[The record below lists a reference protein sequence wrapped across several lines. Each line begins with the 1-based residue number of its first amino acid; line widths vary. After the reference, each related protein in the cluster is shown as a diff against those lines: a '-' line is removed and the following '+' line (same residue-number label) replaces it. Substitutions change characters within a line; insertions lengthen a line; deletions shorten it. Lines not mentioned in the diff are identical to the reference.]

1 MPSSSPSVSPLADIN
16 KRIQASSEEGI
27 RIDKIAISNDVPA
40 TDIPLDL
47 HDHGVSQDVQHI
59 DIKHRI
65 RRYMIGSVIIFVIG
79 LFFGL
84 YARAIGSVNS
94 SQASSAYLRQVST
107 VINYVYRGLDVVGLG
122 KTYMTLKNM
131 PLLLKDEN
139 TSYFGAII
147 DAPLS
152 FASRKIL
159 IAQALD
165 IIVQKY
171 STLQDSVTDLKTT
184 IAQYGFLTEELQKL
198 FDTLDIADVSLQGT
212 LLSLEAVKFSAALH
226 VYSYL
231 DTFVVWFADY
241 AGVDTA
247 TVQTLLTTLRD
258 DADTIVGLYLS
269 HCYLNPWEW
278 DYTCG
283 ILQDFDYYYTTIRP
297 QATIDIT
304 LFKKLM
310 QYIDLK
316 LEQTDVPSL
325 AINFQKFD
333 AQKWLITFSID
344 VNTLQQDEQAMIQ
357 RGIPNPH
364 LFIVTDLVTLLRQSS
379 FVIGTSIDARKI
391 QVNPRIITIG
401 NNQFSVNSSS
411 LQFTLPVQ
419 KKVQQEIYDQVRRP

>member
-27 RIDKIAISNDVPA
+27 RIDKIAISNDVAA

-84 YARAIGSVNS
+84 YARAIGSINS

-231 DTFVVWFADY
+231 DTFVV
-241 AGVDTA
+241 
-247 TVQTLLTTLRD
+247 
-258 DADTIVGLYLS
+258 
-269 HCYLNPWEW
+269 
-278 DYTCG
+278 
-283 ILQDFDYYYTTIRP
+283 
-297 QATIDIT
+297 
-304 LFKKLM
+304 
-310 QYIDLK
+310 
-316 LEQTDVPSL
+316 
-325 AINFQKFD
+325 
-333 AQKWLITFSID
+333 
-344 VNTLQQDEQAMIQ
+344 
-357 RGIPNPH
+357 
-364 LFIVTDLVTLLRQSS
+364 
-379 FVIGTSIDARKI
+379 
-391 QVNPRIITIG
+391 
-401 NNQFSVNSSS
+401 
-411 LQFTLPVQ
+411 
-419 KKVQQEIYDQVRRP
+419 